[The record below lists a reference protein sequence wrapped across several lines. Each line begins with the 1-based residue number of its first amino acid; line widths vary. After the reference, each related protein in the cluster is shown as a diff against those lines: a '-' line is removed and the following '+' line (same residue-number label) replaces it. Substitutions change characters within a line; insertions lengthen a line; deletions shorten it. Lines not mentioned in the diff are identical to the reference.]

1 MNQMQR
7 IIAKHQHTD
16 GLIALFPQHQ
26 MSGNISYDFGPNQ
39 GHGTLSNVASRYSDH
54 SVSPGH
60 FMNASGYDGK
70 LSSYNDI
77 HSATFANDGL
87 LSNGSF
93 ETAGAGA
100 PDFFANWTEVA
111 GDGAIAD
118 EVVETVGVGH
128 AAKLTAGA
136 TINTVISQSVV
147 VVPGTTYRL
156 RFFTEGDG
164 ALAGRYQI
172 YDATNGADIV
182 AATSTG
188 VVGAAYA
195 AVVVEFTAPT
205 GCISATIYF
214 WCPGTNGG
222 IAYFDA
228 AEVRP
233 AGLGF
238 NPDSGA
244 IIAFIKTDATW
255 AELIDR
261 YVINLTADAQN
272 QIQIWKSSTAG
283 RFYFRHEAGGD
294 SKLMAVNG
302 MTTLDWF
309 CVGMMWDLHTND
321 EVRIFMDG
329 VDTDGGVGL
338 GGWEGNLDSN
348 LTVIGAS
355 ENDGSDCWDGG
366 IGITAVYNTIKSDA
380 EMLYLSKP

>member
-39 GHGTLSNVASRYSDH
+39 GHGTLSNVSSRYSSH
-54 SVSPGH
+54 SVTRGH
-60 FMNASGYDGK
+60 YMNASGYDGK

-87 LSNGSF
+87 LSNGGF
-93 ETAGAGA
+93 ETAGAGD
-100 PDFFANWTEVA
+100 PDFFANWTETA
-111 GDGAIAD
+111 GDGVIAA
-118 EVVETVGVGH
+118 EVVETLGVGTS
-128 AAKLTAGA
+128 AKLTAGA
-136 TINTVISQSVV
+136 TINTVIAESVV
-147 VVPGTTYRL
+147 VVPGTKYRL
-156 RFFTEGDG
+156 RFFSEGDG
-164 ALAGRYQI
+164 TYAGRYQI
-172 YDATNGADIV
+172 YDATNAADIV
-182 AATSTG
+182 AITTTG
-188 VVGAAYA
+188 ITGTDYV
-195 AVVVEFTAPT
+195 AVAVEFTAPAD
-205 GCISATIYF
+205 CISVTVYL

-228 AEVRP
+228 VEVRP

-244 IIAFIKTDATW
+244 IIAFIKTDAAW
-255 AELIDR
+255 AELINR
-261 YVINLTADAQN
+261 YVINLEADN
-272 QIQIWKSSTAG
+272 SNKIQIWKSSTAG
-283 RFYFRHEAGGD
+283 LFYFRHSAGGD
-294 SKLMAVNG
+294 SKLMSVDA
-302 MTTLDWF
+302 MTTMDWF
-309 CVGMMWDLHTND
+309 CVGLMWDLHVND

-338 GGWEGNLDSN
+338 GGWVGNLDSD
-348 LTVIGAS
+348 LTVIGAQ

-366 IGITAVYNTIKSDA
+366 IGIVAVYNTIKTDA